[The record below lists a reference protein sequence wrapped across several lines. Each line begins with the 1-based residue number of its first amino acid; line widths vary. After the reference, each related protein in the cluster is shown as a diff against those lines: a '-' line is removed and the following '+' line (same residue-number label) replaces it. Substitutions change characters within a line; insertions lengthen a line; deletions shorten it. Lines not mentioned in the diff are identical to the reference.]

1 MLYAVNTY
9 IYYSKKLIE
18 ASTVIDEQEGLCYS
32 LFSCFSFLLNEKNY
46 RKFTS
51 VSEKVNLIVLHTIAS
66 VVICK

>member
-18 ASTVIDEQEGLCYS
+18 ASTVIDGQEGLYYS

-51 VSEKVNLIVLHTIAS
+51 MSEKVNLIVLHTIAS

>member
-18 ASTVIDEQEGLCYS
+18 ASTVIDEQEGLYYS